1 VERSSAVRYTYQDL
15 LSLPESPTRRHEI
28 LDGKLYVTAAP
39 RVSHQRVVLN
49 LGAMMHALAR
59 EHRLGEVFVGPV
71 TVHVHDEMV
80 FEPDLVFV
88 GSDRMWIVDPEGD
101 IHGVPDLVVEVL
113 SPSTRSYD
121 RNLKRKHYMDS
132 GLPQLWL
139 VDIQQRAVEVWRSG
153 VEEPDVE
160 RDAVRWQVGSGS
172 FPLPL
177 EEMLAGI

>member
-1 VERSSAVRYTYQDL
+1 
-15 LSLPESPTRRHEI
+15 
-28 LDGKLYVTAAP
+28 
-39 RVSHQRVVLN
+39 
-49 LGAMMHALAR
+49 
-59 EHRLGEVFVGPV
+59 
-71 TVHVHDEMV
+71 
-80 FEPDLVFV
+80 
-88 GSDRMWIVDPEGD
+88 
-101 IHGVPDLVVEVL
+101 
-113 SPSTRSYD
+113 
-121 RNLKRKHYMDS
+121 MDS

>member
-1 VERSSAVRYTYQDL
+1 VERSSAVHYTYQDL

-39 RVSHQRVVLN
+39 RVNHQRVVLD
-49 LGAMMHALAR
+49 LGAMMRTLAR
-59 EHRLGEVFVGPV
+59 EHALGEVVGPV

-88 GSDRMWIVDPEGD
+88 RSDRMEIVDPEGD
-101 IHGVPDLVVEVL
+101 VHGVPDLAIEVL

-121 RNLKRKHYMDS
+121 RSSKRKHYVDA
-132 GLPQLWL
+132 GLQEIWL
-139 VDIQQRAVEVWRSG
+139 VDIQARSVEVWRAG
-153 VEEPDVE
+153 AGEPELV
-160 RDAVRWQVGSGS
+160 RDFVTWRVGDAA

-177 EEMLAGI
+177 AEMLRGV